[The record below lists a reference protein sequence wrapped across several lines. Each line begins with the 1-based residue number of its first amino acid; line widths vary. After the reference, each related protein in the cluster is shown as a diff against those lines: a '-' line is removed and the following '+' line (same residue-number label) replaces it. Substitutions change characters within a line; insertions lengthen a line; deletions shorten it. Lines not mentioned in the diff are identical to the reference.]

1 MAQKLYIFGIGGT
14 GSRVIKALSMLLAAG
29 CKLENGFDTVVP
41 VIIDPDTG
49 NGDLDR
55 TKDILRLYQQI
66 RNQVHHPTDFFSQ
79 EMKTI
84 QELADHGAAINPD
97 FFQFRLNGVD
107 GNSFRKYIGFDELGN
122 QANPGDDDRH
132 FIRLLWSEAN
142 LDADIS
148 VGFKGNPHMGSI
160 VLNQFTTSEDFR
172 RFGQTFSPGDAVFII
187 NSIFGGTGAAGFPLL
202 LKNLRGNSELPHR
215 VHVREAPIG
224 GITFLPYFSLN
235 RQDEIN
241 SETFEEKAK
250 IAMDYYNRTLIS
262 QNRVN
267 VLYMLGNRGNTNVIP
282 YAVGGKE
289 QKNNAHFLELAGALS
304 ILDFCRN
311 TDLHGVSGGRAA
323 NGTRVKEFGIENET
337 GTIGFGDLNLE
348 DVKTLSGPLTKY
360 RLFTEYLDKGLDRAL
375 GVSRWTLRHIRLVP
389 RSNNSVL
396 DKSYF
401 NSVEYSLQVK
411 AFNAYFSEW
420 IREMGDNKPAFIPFR
435 EVTADTALNLVRNT
449 TPKGRVSFSA
459 LDAENCRLIA
469 RDDLRAPE
477 GRKHT
482 TLIKL
487 FGLSTDKVL
496 SDKELI
502 IR

>member
-1 MAQKLYIFGIGGT
+1 
-14 GSRVIKALSMLLAAG
+14 
-29 CKLENGFDTVVP
+29 
-41 VIIDPDTG
+41 
-49 NGDLDR
+49 
-55 TKDILRLYQQI
+55 
-66 RNQVHHPTDFFSQ
+66 
-79 EMKTI
+79 
-84 QELADHGAAINPD
+84 
-97 FFQFRLNGVD
+97 
-107 GNSFRKYIGFDELGN
+107 
-122 QANPGDDDRH
+122 
-132 FIRLLWSEAN
+132 
-142 LDADIS
+142 
-148 VGFKGNPHMGSI
+148 
-160 VLNQFTTSEDFR
+160 
-172 RFGQTFSPGDAVFII
+172 
-187 NSIFGGTGAAGFPLL
+187 
-202 LKNLRGNSELPHR
+202 
-215 VHVREAPIG
+215 
-224 GITFLPYFSLN
+224 
-235 RQDEIN
+235 
-241 SETFEEKAK
+241 
-250 IAMDYYNRTLIS
+250 
-262 QNRVN
+262 
-267 VLYMLGNRGNTNVIP
+267 MLGNRGNTNVIP

-360 RLFTEYLDKGLDRAL
+360 RLFTEYLDKGLNRAL
-375 GVSRWTLRHIRLVP
+375 GVSRWTRSNIGLVP

-459 LDAENCRLIA
+459 LDAENCGLIA

-477 GRKHT
+477 GKKHT
-482 TLIKL
+482 TLIRL